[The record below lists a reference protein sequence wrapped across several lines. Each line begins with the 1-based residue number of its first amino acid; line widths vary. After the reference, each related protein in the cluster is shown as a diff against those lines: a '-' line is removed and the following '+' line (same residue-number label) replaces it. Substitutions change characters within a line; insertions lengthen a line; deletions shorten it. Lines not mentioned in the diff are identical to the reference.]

1 MMKPIAL
8 FVLTFIL
15 VFVFAGCTLPG
26 KTIQPTQVRS
36 SLSPTGIP
44 PTSTPVSTA
53 APTITLT
60 RTIIAPTLTLTPS
73 ATQTLIPSAT
83 LTLTPTPMDTLEP
96 AKVDEVILGFFRDP
110 GDCLAPCFWGITPG
124 QTTRDEANR
133 ILFHLGM
140 SPYNTTIDGKDHAN
154 YEYQLKSGLSID
166 LTLTL
171 QDNIVENQLI
181 QMKYLSSNAKTASG
195 WMAYS
200 PKAIIQRYGKPS
212 QVDFSWTLMEKP
224 TLYIYLYFD
233 EYDLISKFHSLDGP
247 EPSSPMVCPLAMRYD
262 YVWIWMGKNPYI
274 PPGRGVR
281 LDEGTSLNT
290 IDEFVNRMTGDAD
303 HSCFALKLDAFLP
316 H

>member
-1 MMKPIAL
+1 M
-8 FVLTFIL
+8 
-15 VFVFAGCTLPG
+15 
-26 KTIQPTQVRS
+26 
-36 SLSPTGIP
+36 
-44 PTSTPVSTA
+44 
-53 APTITLT
+53 
-60 RTIIAPTLTLTPS
+60 
-73 ATQTLIPSAT
+73 
-83 LTLTPTPMDTLEP
+83 
-96 AKVDEVILGFFRDP
+96 GFLRDP

-124 QTTRDEANR
+124 QTTCDEANR

-140 SPYNTTIDGKDHAN
+140 SPFNTTVDGKDHAN

-212 QVDFSWTLMEKP
+212 QVEFYWSLGAKT
-224 TLYIYLYFD
+224 TFTIILYFD
-233 EYDLISKFHSLDGP
+233 KFDLISEFHSLDGP
-247 EPSSPMVCPLAMRYD
+247 EPSSPVVCPLAIRYD
-262 YVWIWMGKNPYI
+262 HVWIWMGKNPYF

-303 HSCFALKLDAFLP
+303 HSCFTLKLDAFLP